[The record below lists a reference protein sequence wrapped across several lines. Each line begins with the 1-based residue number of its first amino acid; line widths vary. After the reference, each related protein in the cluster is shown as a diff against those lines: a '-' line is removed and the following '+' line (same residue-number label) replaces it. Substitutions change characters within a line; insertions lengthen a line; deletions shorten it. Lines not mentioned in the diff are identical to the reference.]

1 MKALVTGGA
10 GFIGSHVCEVLLDR
24 GDKVVCLDNFNN
36 YYDPLIKEKNIA
48 SFSSNKNFYL
58 VREDITNYNAMH
70 DVFDDYCPNKVIH
83 LAARAGVRPSIENPL
98 LYQKTNIE
106 GTLNLLELARNHR
119 EVSKFIFASSSSV
132 YGNRN
137 NVPFSEADNVD
148 NPISPYAATKKAGE
162 LLCSTYSHLFD
173 IPITCLR
180 FFTVYGPR
188 GRPDMAPYKF
198 TKAILEEKPIERFGD
213 GTSSRDY
220 THISDIVDGILLALD
235 KNLDFGVINLGDS
248 QPIEL
253 NYLINLIEEATGKKA
268 KIITKP
274 LQEGDVSTTYADIS
288 KAKKL
293 LGWKPKMFI
302 EPGIDGLVRWYKE
315 ND

>member
-10 GFIGSHVCEVLLDR
+10 GFIGSHVCEALLDR
-24 GDKVVCLDNFNN
+24 GDKVICLDNFNN
-36 YYDPLIKEKNIA
+36 YYSPFRKQQNIFPLL
-48 SFSSNKNFYL
+48 SDKNFQFIM
-58 VREDITNYNAMH
+58 EDITNYNAMH

-83 LAARAGVRPSIENPL
+83 LAARAGVRASIENPL
-98 LYQKTNIE
+98 LYQKVNIE
-106 GTLNLLELARNHR
+106 GTLNLLELARKNR
-119 EVSKFIFASSSSV
+119 NIEKFIFASSSSV

-180 FFTVYGPR
+180 FFTVYGSR
-188 GRPDMAPYKF
+188 CRPDMAPYKF
-198 TKAILEEKPIERFGD
+198 TKAISEGKWIERFGD

-220 THISDIVDGILLALD
+220 THISDIVNGILLALD
-235 KNLDFGVINLGDS
+235 KNFKFEIINLGDS
-248 QPIEL
+248 QPIQL
-253 NYLINLIEEATGKKA
+253 NYFISLIEDAAGKKA
-268 KIITKP
+268 KIIQKP
-274 LQEGDVSTTYADIS
+274 MQEGDVLTTYADIS

-293 LGWKPKMFI
+293 LNWQPKMFI
-302 EPGIDGLVRWYKE
+302 EPGIDNLVGWFK